1 MNGAASV
8 SVPCGKVVCALL
20 SGFVIASTI
29 VDAMTMISWIVVVV
43 VSVEDVVMGHGGSE
57 VPMSG
62 WKAIA
67 VLIIDCVINL
77 LSLQY
82 LGRK

>member
-1 MNGAASV
+1 
-8 SVPCGKVVCALL
+8 VPCAKVVCALL
-20 SGFVIASTI
+20 SGFVVASTI
-29 VDAMTMISWIVVVV
+29 VDGMTRISVIVVVV
-43 VSVEDVVMGHGGSE
+43 VRVEDVVMGHGRSE

-67 VLIIDCVINL
+67 VLIIDCIINL